1 MLRALALIPSLVI
14 AALAPAAVAAPG
26 SASFTITG
34 SEYAFTSTVGAF
46 AGRAAGNAG
55 DIGFWNATVR
65 HDRLGGVSPI
75 YVNGGSFEMTVRP
88 PGGGIDAVAG
98 TLTHHGGTITTLK
111 PGANCTNQ
119 QYRVAARLQDV
130 LTPNSA
136 GGSGSLKVTLTHYRL
151 RVLGHCLAV
160 KARVAGTVT
169 FHYLAF

>member
-1 MLRALALIPSLVI
+1 VLRALALIPLLVVVVRASG
-14 AALAPAAVAAPG
+14 AAAAPR
-26 SASFTITG
+26 STSFTITG
-34 SEYAFTSTVGAF
+34 SEYAFSSTVGAF
-46 AGRAAGNAG
+46 AGRGVGNAG

-119 QYRVAARLQDV
+119 QYRVTARLQHV
-130 LTPNSA
+130 LTPNSSR
-136 GGSGSLKVTLTHYRL
+136 GSGSLKVTLTHYRL
-151 RVLGHCLAV
+151 RVLGHCVAV

-169 FHYLAF
+169 FQY